1 LGSLLLILGR
11 GFRIVGTWLG
21 RQFLILGSGL
31 LLGSLGSLLG
41 FDIIRI
47 AVDML
52 EEFVA
57 RWEGFLILPICKC
70 LANRMVCLKGK

>member
-1 LGSLLLILGR
+1 LLLILGR
-11 GFRIVGTWLG
+11 EFRIVGTWLG

-31 LLGSLGSLLG
+31 LLGSLGNLLG

-52 EEFVA
+52 EEFIA
-57 RWEGFLILPICKC
+57 RWEGFLTLPICKC
-70 LANRMVCLKGK
+70 LGSRMVCLKGK